1 MSTPVS
7 RRTALAALATATAA
21 AGTAEGQTT
30 GATKARSFLLV
41 HGGWH
46 GGWCWSRVA
55 GRLRSAG
62 HLVFTPTLT
71 GLGERSHLFDERI
84 GLETHVN
91 DVVNVIRWEGL
102 ESVVLVGHSLG
113 GFIASGVAE
122 RAAGKIGS
130 IVFLDAF
137 VPENGQALADLASE
151 NVRNAIRAAQSR
163 GEKSLPPIPAANF
176 RVNEKDRAWVDEKC
190 TPQPLRSLVEKIAL
204 TGARERIGRKTYIR
218 ATEYPSTSFDA
229 AYARARADSSWRTF
243 EIPCGH
249 DAMIDLPDR
258 VAEILLQVA

>member
-1 MSTPVS
+1 
-7 RRTALAALATATAA
+7 
-21 AGTAEGQTT
+21 
-30 GATKARSFLLV
+30 
-41 HGGWH
+41 
-46 GGWCWSRVA
+46 
-55 GRLRSAG
+55 
-62 HLVFTPTLT
+62 
-71 GLGERSHLFDERI
+71 
-84 GLETHVN
+84 
-91 DVVNVIRWEGL
+91 
-102 ESVVLVGHSLG
+102 
-113 GFIASGVAE
+113 
-122 RAAGKIGS
+122 
-130 IVFLDAF
+130 
-137 VPENGQALADLASE
+137 
-151 NVRNAIRAAQSR
+151 VRNAIRAAQSR

-229 AYARARADSSWRTF
+229 AYARARTDSTWRTF